1 LKSLRL
7 RYNTELLGI
16 AALQQSVATGDRPL
30 PDNRRL
36 QVQNFEMAVFTV
48 AAILAQVLLAT
59 ALVA

>member
-1 LKSLRL
+1 MPRCS
-7 RYNTELLGI
+7 I
-16 AALQQSVATGDRPL
+16 DVATGNRLL

-36 QVQNFEMAVFTV
+36 QVQHFEMAVFTV

>member
-1 LKSLRL
+1 MRWQREPAPS
-7 RYNTELLGI
+7 
-16 AALQQSVATGDRPL
+16 TG
-30 PDNRRL
+30 NRRL